1 MIEGRIYM
9 GVLASLFGYVLNF
22 LYNLVQ
28 NYGIAI
34 ILFTVLL
41 KIVMLPISIKQQRT
55 MKKSQEVQKE
65 VDKAQL
71 KYKNN
76 PEMLN
81 KEVMAIYKREKVSP
95 FSGCL
100 SGILQLVIFISV
112 FYLVSRPLTYMKKV
126 DPAVIS
132 KYEQEISASGQSS
145 SYQEI
150 KVIEL
155 KSGEDQNVALNM
167 NFLGFDL
174 SKVPMQNWKDW
185 KVFIIPFFYV
195 LLTFVNIR
203 MTSKDMKKDKK
214 IKEIEAGKEKDKVKE
229 KELDKTDNDLDK
241 KVENNNKE
249 TPEEQLDSMK
259 QMTNNMNYMMPIMSI
274 SISLIAPLG
283 LSLYWLISN
292 ILQLGEKIV
301 IDKVMN
307 NKKQEEIKDV

>member
-1 MIEGRIYM
+1 M

-76 PEMLN
+76 PEMLS

-132 KYEQEISASGQSS
+132 KYEQEIAASGQSS

-214 IKEIEAGKEKDKVKE
+214 IKEIEAGKEKDKE

>member
-1 MIEGRIYM
+1 M
-9 GVLASLFGYVLNF
+9 GVLASIFGYVLNF

-76 PEMLN
+76 PEMLS

-132 KYEQEISASGQSS
+132 KYEQEIAASGQSS

>member
-76 PEMLN
+76 PEMLS

-132 KYEQEISASGQSS
+132 KYEQEIAASGQSS

>member
-1 MIEGRIYM
+1 MENRRY
-9 GVLASLFGYVLNF
+9 YR
-22 LYNLVQ
+22 
-28 NYGIAI
+28 
-34 ILFTVLL
+34 
-41 KIVMLPISIKQQRT
+41 K
-55 MKKSQEVQKE
+55 
-65 VDKAQL
+65 KAQL

-76 PEMLN
+76 PEMLS

-100 SGILQLVIFISV
+100 SGILQFVIFISV

-132 KYEQEISASGQSS
+132 KYEQEIAASGQSS

-195 LLTFVNIR
+195 LLTFVNI
-203 MTSKDMKKDKK
+203 KK

>member
-1 MIEGRIYM
+1 M
-9 GVLASLFGYVLNF
+9 GVLASLFGYVLNY

-41 KIVMLPISIKQQRT
+41 KVVMLPISIKQQRT

-76 PEMLN
+76 PEMLS

-126 DPAVIS
+126 DPAIIS
-132 KYEQEISASGQSS
+132 KYEQEISESGQSS

-155 KSGEDQNVALNM
+155 KSREDQNVALNM
-167 NFLGFDL
+167 NFLGLDL

-195 LLTFVNIR
+195 MLTFVNIK
-203 MTSKDMKKDKK
+203 MTSKDIKKDKK
-214 IKEIEAGKEKDKVKE
+214 IKEIEEGKEKESDN
-229 KELDKTDNDLDK
+229 TNNDLDK
-241 KVENNNKE
+241 RVKDSDNKE

-283 LSLYWLISN
+283 LSLYWLVSN
-292 ILQLGEKIV
+292 ILQLAEKFV
-301 IDKVMN
+301 IDNVMN

>member
-1 MIEGRIYM
+1 M

-76 PEMLN
+76 PEMLS

-195 LLTFVNIR
+195 LLTFVNIK

>member
-1 MIEGRIYM
+1 M
-9 GVLASLFGYVLNF
+9 GVLACLFGYVLNF

-76 PEMLN
+76 PEMLS

-214 IKEIEAGKEKDKVKE
+214 IKEIEAGKEKDKE

>member
-1 MIEGRIYM
+1 M

-55 MKKSQEVQKE
+55 IKKSQEVQKE

-76 PEMLN
+76 PEMLS

-214 IKEIEAGKEKDKVKE
+214 IKEIEAGKEKVKE

>member
-1 MIEGRIYM
+1 M

-76 PEMLN
+76 PEMLS

-214 IKEIEAGKEKDKVKE
+214 IKEIEAGKEKDKE

>member
-1 MIEGRIYM
+1 M

-76 PEMLN
+76 PEMLS

-229 KELDKTDNDLDK
+229 NELDKTDNDLDK

>member
-1 MIEGRIYM
+1 M
-9 GVLASLFGYVLNF
+9 GVLASIFGYVLNF

-76 PEMLN
+76 PEMLS

-203 MTSKDMKKDKK
+203 MTSKDVKKDKR

>member
-1 MIEGRIYM
+1 M
-9 GVLASLFGYVLNF
+9 GVLASLLGYVLNF

-76 PEMLN
+76 PEMLS

-132 KYEQEISASGQSS
+132 KYEQEIAASGQSS

>member
-1 MIEGRIYM
+1 M
-9 GVLASLFGYVLNF
+9 GVLASIFGYVLNF

-76 PEMLN
+76 PEMLS

-195 LLTFVNIR
+195 LLTFVNIK

>member
-1 MIEGRIYM
+1 M

-76 PEMLN
+76 PEMLS

-241 KVENNNKE
+241 KAEKNNNKE

>member
-1 MIEGRIYM
+1 M

-214 IKEIEAGKEKDKVKE
+214 IKEIEAGKEKVKE

>member
-1 MIEGRIYM
+1 M
-9 GVLASLFGYVLNF
+9 GVLASIFGYVLNF

-55 MKKSQEVQKE
+55 IKKSQEVQKE

-76 PEMLN
+76 PEMLS

-214 IKEIEAGKEKDKVKE
+214 IKEIEAGKEKDKE

>member
-1 MIEGRIYM
+1 M

-76 PEMLN
+76 PEMLS

-214 IKEIEAGKEKDKVKE
+214 IKEIDAGKEKDKE

>member
-1 MIEGRIYM
+1 M

-76 PEMLN
+76 PEMLS

-167 NFLGFDL
+167 NFLGLDL

-214 IKEIEAGKEKDKVKE
+214 IKEIDAGKEKDKE

>member
-1 MIEGRIYM
+1 M

-76 PEMLN
+76 PEMLS

-112 FYLVSRPLTYMKKV
+112 FYLVSRPLSYMKKV

-241 KVENNNKE
+241 KVEKNNNKE

>member
-1 MIEGRIYM
+1 M

-76 PEMLN
+76 PEMLS

-195 LLTFVNIR
+195 LITFVNIR

>member
-1 MIEGRIYM
+1 M

-76 PEMLN
+76 PEMLS

-132 KYEQEISASGQSS
+132 KYEQEIAASGQSS

-214 IKEIEAGKEKDKVKE
+214 IKEIEAGKEKDKE
-229 KELDKTDNDLDK
+229 NELDKTDNDLDK
-241 KVENNNKE
+241 KVEKNNNKE

>member
-1 MIEGRIYM
+1 M

-41 KIVMLPISIKQQRT
+41 KVVMLPISIKQQRT

-76 PEMLN
+76 PEMLS

-126 DPAVIS
+126 DPALIS

-155 KSGEDQNVALNM
+155 KSAEDNNVALNM
-167 NFLGFDL
+167 NFLGLDL

-195 LLTFVNIR
+195 LLTFVNIKI
-203 MTSKDMKKDKK
+203 TSNDMKKDKKDKK
-214 IKEIEAGKEKDKVKE
+214 IKEIEAGKD
-229 KELDKTDNDLDK
+229 KELDKDKESDKANNDLDK
-241 KVENNNKE
+241 KVSDNKE

-283 LSLYWLISN
+283 LSLYWLVSN

>member
-1 MIEGRIYM
+1 M

-76 PEMLN
+76 PEMLS

-132 KYEQEISASGQSS
+132 KYEQEIAASGQSS

-214 IKEIEAGKEKDKVKE
+214 IKEIEAGKEKDKE
-229 KELDKTDNDLDK
+229 IELDKTDNDLDK
-241 KVENNNKE
+241 KVENNNNKE

>member
-1 MIEGRIYM
+1 M
-9 GVLASLFGYVLNF
+9 GVLASIFGYVLNF

-76 PEMLN
+76 PEMLS

-214 IKEIEAGKEKDKVKE
+214 IKEIEAGKEKVKE

>member
-1 MIEGRIYM
+1 M

-76 PEMLN
+76 PEMLS

-132 KYEQEISASGQSS
+132 KYEQEIAATGQSS

>member
-1 MIEGRIYM
+1 M

-76 PEMLN
+76 PEMLS

-100 SGILQLVIFISV
+100 SGILQFVIFISV

>member
-1 MIEGRIYM
+1 M
-9 GVLASLFGYVLNF
+9 GVLASLFGYILNF

-76 PEMLN
+76 PEMLS

-100 SGILQLVIFISV
+100 SGILKLVIFISV

-132 KYEQEISASGQSS
+132 KYEQEIAASGQSS

>member
-1 MIEGRIYM
+1 M

-76 PEMLN
+76 PEMLS

-132 KYEQEISASGQSS
+132 KYEQEIAASGQSS

-214 IKEIEAGKEKDKVKE
+214 IKEIEAGKEKDKE

-241 KVENNNKE
+241 KVEKNNNKE

-307 NKKQEEIKDV
+307 NKQ

>member
-1 MIEGRIYM
+1 M

-76 PEMLN
+76 PEMLS

-214 IKEIEAGKEKDKVKE
+214 IKEIEAGKEKDKDKVKE

>member
-41 KIVMLPISIKQQRT
+41 KIVMFPISIKQQRT

-76 PEMLN
+76 PEMLS

-132 KYEQEISASGQSS
+132 KYEQEIAASGQSS

>member
-1 MIEGRIYM
+1 M

-76 PEMLN
+76 PEMLS

-214 IKEIEAGKEKDKVKE
+214 IKEIEAGKEKVKE

>member
-1 MIEGRIYM
+1 M

-76 PEMLN
+76 PEMLS

-167 NFLGFDL
+167 NFLGLDL

>member
-1 MIEGRIYM
+1 M

-76 PEMLN
+76 PEMLS

-132 KYEQEISASGQSS
+132 KYEQEIAASGQSS

-214 IKEIEAGKEKDKVKE
+214 IKEIEAGKEKDKE

-241 KVENNNKE
+241 KVEKNNNKE

>member
-1 MIEGRIYM
+1 M

-76 PEMLN
+76 PEMLS

-214 IKEIEAGKEKDKVKE
+214 IKEIEAGKEKDKVKVKE

-259 QMTNNMNYMMPIMSI
+259 QMTDNMNYMMPIMSI